1 MSSIVL
7 FTYLHS
13 TKSVAEWGLGTRLS
27 SALCSLQCVP
37 SPQLCVCVTVMCPPL
52 SLVPQPQQYKVELE
66 QYKVKLAKNMAKRRK
81 GTKEVCDC
89 NSVSLITTQ

>member
-1 MSSIVL
+1 MNSIVL

-13 TKSVAEWGLGTRLS
+13 TKSVAEWGLGMRLC

-37 SPQLCVCVTVMCPPL
+37 SPQLCGLCYSSIYVSSSL
-52 SLVPQPQQYKVELE
+52 SLVPQPQQYKVE
-66 QYKVKLAKNMAKRRK
+66 VAKKRK
-81 GTKEVCDC
+81 GTKEVGDC

>member
-7 FTYLHS
+7 FNYLHS
-13 TKSVAEWGLGTRLS
+13 TKSVAEWGLGLRLC

-37 SPQLCVCVTVMCPPL
+37 SLQLCVCVTVPFMCPPL
-52 SLVPQPQQYKVELE
+52 SLVPQPQQYKVEL
-66 QYKVKLAKNMAKRRK
+66 AKKMGKKKRK
-81 GTKEVCDC
+81 ETKEVCDC